1 MVIQSIELQNYR
13 NYPHLVVEFH
23 PGINIFYGD
32 NAQGKTNILEAIY
45 LCGTNK
51 SHRGSKDREIIAFG
65 QDEAHIKMYTKRNS
79 IENRIDM
86 HLKKGKSKGIA
97 INGVPIHKVSELFG
111 MVNIVFFSPED
122 LQIIKNGPSERR
134 KFIDLELCQL
144 DKLYIYDLV
153 NYNRSLQQRNRLL
166 KEAVDKKE
174 FLAMLEVWEAQ
185 LVKFGKPIIHR
196 REKFIH
202 QLNPILTAIH
212 RNLTGEKEE
221 LIMVY
226 DPDTEP
232 EQLELAL
239 CKNRDRELKQKTTM
253 SGPHRDDI
261 RFIING
267 IDIRTFGSQGQQRS
281 AALSLK
287 LAEIELVKQQI
298 KDVPI
303 LLLDDVLSEL
313 DSNRQNY
320 LLDSMQGIQTMITCT
335 GLDDFINHRFH
346 MDHIFH
352 VVQGTVIKENGSS
365 ETGNDVNNCNLQ

>member
-1 MVIQSIELQNYR
+1 
-13 NYPHLVVEFH
+13 
-23 PGINIFYGD
+23 
-32 NAQGKTNILEAIY
+32 
-45 LCGTNK
+45 
-51 SHRGSKDREIIAFG
+51 
-65 QDEAHIKMYTKRNS
+65 
-79 IENRIDM
+79 
-86 HLKKGKSKGIA
+86 
-97 INGVPIHKVSELFG
+97 
-111 MVNIVFFSPED
+111 
-122 LQIIKNGPSERR
+122 
-134 KFIDLELCQL
+134 
-144 DKLYIYDLV
+144 
-153 NYNRSLQQRNRLL
+153 
-166 KEAVDKKE
+166 
-174 FLAMLEVWEAQ
+174 MLEVWEAQ

-212 RNLTGEKEE
+212 RNLTGGKEE